1 MAQDHTFSRTL
12 LAALLAASAAC
23 GTAVAPPPAPRAA
36 DITLIPDTHSI
47 DGEVPRNATLD
58 SLLRQL
64 NVQADLVPL
73 MVNRA
78 TLVFDL
84 KTLRAGQPY
93 RLIRT
98 LDGALRSFE
107 YEIDF
112 SRFLRIERRPG
123 NEPGALTAAIVPYE
137 LERKIETVAGGI
149 SADAPSLFE
158 AMDEA
163 GEQPDLPVSLAEV
176 FSADID
182 FNTDLQTGDSFV
194 VAVEKVYR
202 EGAFAAY
209 GPIVAAEFRNEGRLL
224 RAIRFTPPG
233 GTPGFY
239 DAEGRSLKKFF
250 LSSPLRFT
258 RISSSFSRGRR
269 HPILRIVRPH
279 LGVDYAAPAGTPVH
293 AVAAGVVVSAGWNGD
308 GGRTVRLRHPNGY
321 ETLYMHL
328 SSMAVRAGARVAQ
341 GDLIGRVGT
350 SGLSTGP
357 HLDYRVRR
365 NGVYVNPV
373 LEHRRMPPGE
383 PIPASQMAAFE
394 AARDQ
399 ALARLVAPAGRPA
412 DSSSR

>member
-1 MAQDHTFSRTL
+1 MGYDLACSRTA

-23 GTAVAPPPAPRAA
+23 GTAVAPPPEPHAA
-36 DITLIPDTHSI
+36 DIALTSDTESL
-47 DGEVPRNATLD
+47 DGQVPRNATLD

-64 NVQADLVPL
+64 GVQADLVPL
-73 MVNRA
+73 MVDRA
-78 TLVFDL
+78 ALVFDL
-84 KTLRAGQPY
+84 RTLRAGQPY
-93 RLIRT
+93 RLIRA
-98 LDGALRSFE
+98 LDGAVCSFE

-112 SRFLRIERRPG
+112 SRFLLIERQRAHEAG
-123 NEPGALTAAIVPYE
+123 TFTAAIVPYE
-137 LERKIETVAGGI
+137 LERKIETATGSI

-158 AMDEA
+158 AMSDA
-163 GEQPDLPVSLAEV
+163 GEQPDLPVSLADV

-182 FNTDLQTGDSFV
+182 FNTDLQVGDSFV

-209 GPIVAAEFRNEGRLL
+209 GPIVAAEFKNEGRLL
-224 RAIRFTPPG
+224 QAIRFTPPG
-233 GTPGFY
+233 GKPGYY

-258 RISSSFSRGRR
+258 RISSSFSRGRL

-293 AVAAGVVVSAGWNGD
+293 AVAAGVVGSAGWNGD

-328 SSMAVRAGARVAQ
+328 SSIAVKAGARVAQ

-383 PIPASQMAAFE
+383 PIPASQMAAFVAE
-394 AARDQ
+394 RDQ
-399 ALARLVAPAGRPA
+399 ALARLTVPVK
-412 DSSSR
+412 